1 MHEERRN
8 CDDEQ
13 PERPAMTEHHSTEIA
28 ILGAG
33 VVGLAIAEA
42 LIAKGHEVTLVD
54 PGQPGMGAS
63 YGNAGTIADG
73 DKTIEDVGME
83 LFQLMLDVAS
93 GRKKTWAEHWKL
105 HNALVLFN
113 PAPVT

>member
-1 MHEERRN
+1 
-8 CDDEQ
+8 
-13 PERPAMTEHHSTEIA
+13 MTLHRTADIA

-33 VVGLAIAEA
+33 VIGLAIAERLLA
-42 LIAKGHEVTLVD
+42 DGRNVVLVD
-54 PGQPGMGAS
+54 PNPPGMGAS
-63 YGNAGTIADG
+63 FGNAGTIADG
-73 DKTIEDVGME
+73 SASIEDVGWEM
-83 LFQLMLDVAS
+83 FHLMLDVAS